1 MDATS
6 RPTTSRS
13 GLTSPPNEG
22 QNAGF
27 LGYDLK
33 SLYLMRLFAIT
44 LICFAS
50 LPVMA
55 QAQCRIAIAG
65 TACVAVP
72 NSSAVAPDPVEIGE
86 VLERGQYQMIM
97 NARYYGLPA
106 VSDGWVYMRIED
118 EIYRVDWRTHTV
130 LEKVTDQASRNW

>member
-1 MDATS
+1 
-6 RPTTSRS
+6 
-13 GLTSPPNEG
+13 
-22 QNAGF
+22 
-27 LGYDLK
+27 
-33 SLYLMRLFAIT
+33 MRH
-44 LICFAS
+44 LIALAVLSAS
-50 LPVMA
+50 LPTLV

-72 NSSAVAPDPVEIGE
+72 QSSAPKADPVAIGD
-86 VLERGQYQMIM
+86 VLERGEYQMIM

-118 EIYRVDWRTHTV
+118 DIYRVDWRTHTV

>member
-1 MDATS
+1 
-6 RPTTSRS
+6 
-13 GLTSPPNEG
+13 
-22 QNAGF
+22 
-27 LGYDLK
+27 
-33 SLYLMRLFAIT
+33 MRHLIALAI
-44 LICFAS
+44 LSAS
-50 LPVMA
+50 LPAMA

-72 NSSAVAPDPVEIGE
+72 QSTTPKPDPVAIGD
-86 VLERGQYQMIM
+86 VLERGEYQMIM

-118 EIYRVDWRTHTV
+118 DIYRVDWRTHTV